1 MITAGVSAMTTMQS
15 ERLMTTQ
22 DLLALPEDGMER
34 ELSRGKLRER
44 EMTRRGRRHTKA
56 GTAIARLLANWLVS
70 QPMPRGEVLTGEAGF
85 QLQSEP
91 DTTVGIDVAYIS
103 AELAQSSPE
112 DAFIIEGVPT
122 LAVEILSPS
131 DQQQDVLDKVRDYL
145 DAGVPVVWI
154 VETVFKTVTVY
165 GPGSEP
171 RMFTVKD
178 ELTAEPHLPG
188 LRIRVAQVFE

>member
-1 MITAGVSAMTTMQS
+1 MSTMHS

-22 DLLALPEDGMER
+22 ELLALPDDGMER

-44 EMTRRGRRHTKA
+44 EMTRRGRRHTRA

-70 QPMPRGEVLTGEAGF
+70 QPIPRGEVLTGEAGF
-85 QLQSEP
+85 QLQREP

-103 AELAQSSPE
+103 ADLAQLSPE
-112 DAFIIEGVPT
+112 DAFIIEGIPT

-131 DQQQDVLDKVRDYL
+131 DQQQDVFAKVRDYL
-145 DAGVPVVWI
+145 DAGVPAVWI

-165 GPGSEP
+165 APGAEP
-171 RMFTVKD
+171 QMFTVKD

-188 LRIRVAQVFE
+188 LRIRVADVFE

>member
-1 MITAGVSAMTTMQS
+1 MTTIQS
-15 ERLMTTQ
+15 EHLMTTE
-22 DLLALPEDGMER
+22 DLLALPDDGMER
-34 ELSRGKLRER
+34 ELSRGRLRER

-56 GTAIARLLANWLVS
+56 GSAIAKLLGCWLDT
-70 QPMPRGEVLTGEAGF
+70 QPKPRGEVLTGEAGF
-85 QLQSEP
+85 QLQSDP

-103 AELAQSSPE
+103 AELSATAPE

-145 DAGVPVVWI
+145 DAGVPLVWI

-165 GPGSEP
+165 RPDSEP
-171 RMFTVKD
+171 QMFTVKD

-188 LRIRVAQVFE
+188 FRVRVGQVFE